1 MPLTINVNAYDT
13 KSIDKAIKAI
23 EKYGR
28 QLEKKKKELCQRL
41 ASIGAISVSLGFSQA
56 FYDGPVDFHVSIESA
71 NDGVFRVT
79 ASGETVAFV
88 EFGAGITYAGDGAH
102 PKNSEFGTGPGTY
115 PERKGHWNNPK
126 GWWIPREKGG
136 GRSSGNPAQMPVY
149 RTAQELAK
157 QVERIATEVF
167 SHD

>member
-1 MPLTINVNAYDT
+1 MPLTVNVNVGSTD
-13 KSIDKAIKAI
+13 SITKAIREI
-23 EKYGR
+23 EKYR
-28 QLEKKKKELCQRL
+28 RRLEKKRKELCERF
-41 ASIGAISVSLGFSQA
+41 ASIGAISVSLGFAQA
-56 FYDGPVDFHVSIESA
+56 AYDGPTDFSVSIESA

-88 EFGAGITYAGDGAH
+88 EFGAGITYAAEAH
-102 PKNSEFGTGPGTY
+102 PKNGEFGTGPGTY
-115 PERKGHWNNPK
+115 PEGKGHWNDPK

-136 GRSSGNPAQMPVY
+136 GRSFGNPAQMPVY

-167 SHD
+167 SRD